1 MGLSQSSPKVKEG
14 LILETAAGET
24 YFYNGPTD
32 PTIEVLCD
40 SDAMAAI
47 QEANHLDEFQTRLAL
62 DPVNTLARANT
73 NYYPLNTAAMPDT
86 RSKLYNIT
94 SGTPKDV
101 KGMTNVLLNV
111 GKGTGTT
118 SVFTGISVGSS
129 LEKQTGT
136 GSGTGTARGTATGT
150 GTGTGPSSL
159 WGKEKVDRTCRDV
172 DITQTTTSTIPAVR
186 GLRTSVRIIWMA
198 PSAEAG
204 MPHTRAPDLVCL
216 PAYYPT
222 EQLAKTILHESIHVD
237 QRKNPMK
244 WVRWCISQGWTI
256 VRDQDIPERWR
267 RRCRLN
273 PDTMAYRFWA
283 YQNRWVP
290 LPLFEREDKPQLRQ
304 IQVKWWDRQTG
315 MLLEDPPIA
324 LRSFLHGVGNPEHPF
339 EIAAYKEIQI

>member
-24 YFYNGPTD
+24 YFYSGPTK

-40 SDAMAAI
+40 SDALVAL
-47 QEANHLDEFQTRLAL
+47 QEAEHLDEFQSRVAL
-62 DPVNTLARANT
+62 DSVNTLARSKNR
-73 NYYPLNTAAMPDT
+73 YYPLNTAAMPDT
-86 RSKLYNIT
+86 RSGVYNIT

-101 KGMTNVLLNV
+101 KGMTSVILKF
-111 GKGTGTT
+111 GQGTGTT
-118 SVFTGISVGSS
+118 SVFTGIGVGSS
-129 LEKQTGT
+129 TATKTAIGT
-136 GSGTGTARGTATGT
+136 GTGT
-150 GTGTGPSSL
+150 GTGTGPTSL
-159 WGKEKVDRTCRDV
+159 WGREKVDQTCRDV
-172 DITQTTTSTIPAVR
+172 DPTQTTTSTIPAVP
-186 GLRTSVRIIWMA
+186 GLRTSIRIVWMT

-222 EQLAKTILHESIHVD
+222 ESLAKTILHESIHID

-256 VRDQDIPERWR
+256 VRDQDIPERWK

-304 IQVKWWDRQTG
+304 VQVKWWDRQTG
-315 MLLEDPPIA
+315 MLLENPPTA
-324 LRSFLHGVGNPEHPF
+324 LASFLHGVGNPEHPF